1 MRADQLRSAAGTI
14 AELLNKSDV
23 LTSIRQRRDAKSG
36 AELQSS
42 HARLTQ
48 SAKLLLRG
56 VKGFSSAEQEVA
68 SQLHLSSVGSLDYWQ
83 ALLNQN
89 GDAQAQH
96 AELVQLYSRVMFA
109 SSHLPSLAGLL
120 QTMRSRPAAI
130 ETRTGESSLVVKLTD
145 AGEKASDPDRL
156 ARAIDGIDM
165 IYSASISLSRRPA
178 IDLQLREITGHP
190 DKHLVFLGDQEGVAA
205 LYTVLDSIPDA
216 LERLDGHED
225 IDLAALVRTLPI
237 FDDLTTLADVGNLS
251 HTELRDIDDTMHQ
264 GIMLTL
270 ESGVVV
276 EHAPPPVDPEH
287 GVTTLSKR
295 AEHDQQGKAGFAQHA
310 EQNYGQVAQA
320 PTRQTPMT
328 SAIRAGQTP
337 PAAANQQRQPQ
348 NPTGHVNGSAE
359 KDEYYQQYLQ
369 ERERLRNQ
377 PLTDEEF
384 DRSRVAPPRDREKNR
399 SGLLK
404 GFTRNKNR

>member
-23 LTSIRQRRDAKSG
+23 LTSIRQRRDAQGG
-36 AELQSS
+36 AELQAS

-56 VKGFSSAEQEVA
+56 VKGFSSAEKEVA
-68 SQLHLSSVGSLDYWQ
+68 AQLHLTSAGSLDYWQ

-89 GDAQAQH
+89 GDVQAQH

-109 SSHLPSLAGLL
+109 SSHLPSLLGLL
-120 QTMRSRPAAI
+120 SSMRSAPAAI
-130 ETRTGESSLVVKLTD
+130 ETRTGESSLVVKLMD

-190 DKHLVFLGDQEGVAA
+190 EKHLVFLGDQEGVAA

-216 LERLDGHED
+216 LERLEGHED
-225 IDLAALVRTLPI
+225 IDLAALVRALPI

-264 GIMLTL
+264 GVLLTL

-276 EHAPPPVDPEH
+276 EHAPPPVDPER

-295 AEHDQQGKAGFAQHA
+295 ADGNLPDSLGYAPQA
-310 EQNYGQVAQA
+310 EQSYDQMAQA
-320 PTRQTPMT
+320 PARHAPMSNATRPAHT
-328 SAIRAGQTP
+328 SQP
-337 PAAANQQRQPQ
+337 PA
-348 NPTGHVNGSAE
+348 GHVNGSAE

-369 ERERLRNQ
+369 ERERLRKQ

-399 SGLLK
+399 TGLLK

>member
-23 LTSIRQRRDAKSG
+23 LTSIRQRRDAQDG
-36 AELQSS
+36 AELQAS

-56 VKGFSSAEQEVA
+56 VKGFSSAEKEVA
-68 SQLHLSSVGSLDYWQ
+68 SQLHLGSVGSLDYWQ
-83 ALLNQN
+83 ALLNKD

-109 SSHLPSLAGLL
+109 SSHLPSLTGLL
-120 QTMRSRPAAI
+120 SNMRSAPAAI
-130 ETRTGESSLVVKLTD
+130 VTRTGESSLVVKLT
-145 AGEKASDPDRL
+145 A
-156 ARAIDGIDM
+156 
-165 IYSASISLSRRPA
+165 ASISLSRRPA

-205 LYTVLDSIPDA
+205 LYTVLDSIPEA
-216 LERLDGHED
+216 LERLDGHDD

-237 FDDLTTLADVGNLS
+237 FEDLTTLAEVGNLS

-276 EHAPPPVDPEH
+276 EHAPPPVDPERD
-287 GVTTLSKR
+287 VTTLSKR
-295 AEHDQQGKAGFAQHA
+295 ADHTRQAQTQAGYAQPA
-310 EQNYGQVAQA
+310 AQNYDQVAQA
-320 PTRQTPMT
+320 PARQTPMNNAGYSCAST
-328 SAIRAGQTP
+328 CTRLSESAPSPTKSDRTGQW
-337 PAAANQQRQPQ
+337 
-348 NPTGHVNGSAE
+348 HC
-359 KDEYYQQYLQ
+359 
-369 ERERLRNQ
+369 
-377 PLTDEEF
+377 
-384 DRSRVAPPRDREKNR
+384 
-399 SGLLK
+399 
-404 GFTRNKNR
+404 